1 MPSLSRVMC
10 CSSLSL
16 MLLGA
21 GSVDAQSGVVL
32 RGTVM
37 DPAGSAVSGIVLQL
51 TRAGQPVE
59 DAISSAGGVFRFK
72 AVPPGNYGLVTP
84 AFQGL
89 AAREIP
95 VAISASNPPLAIV
108 LTPATVVE
116 TIQVDG
122 GKTLSTAAADN
133 KDTVTVSGDALGNLP
148 VFDQDPISTLLPF
161 LDPSSTASGGVSI
174 IVDGVE
180 LKGLTVTPSAIAE
193 MRINSDPY
201 SAEYATPGR
210 GRIEITT
217 KPGSPLYHGTF
228 NFIFRDSDLNARNY
242 FAPTRAPEQ
251 RRIYEGNFS
260 GPVGHG
266 GHTTLLVSATRR
278 EEDLQSAVHAVGPPG
293 QFGFDALGNL
303 FENVST
309 PSRHTQA
316 NGHVT
321 HDFSDQHRL
330 NAGYNYDELARKNRN
345 VGGTV
350 LPEAAYNNDSRED
363 DFILND
369 RLILTPNLIQQL
381 AIVAEK
387 DEYVSTPLMNAPS
400 ILVDGAFTAGGA
412 QNSGFSTSENTI
424 HITEIISWTH
434 KKHYLRF
441 GVSNPM
447 QLSRRAV
454 DDHSDRLGTFNFN
467 SVADFEHGT
476 PYKFTVQQGNGRA
489 FFWFNPID
497 GFVQDEIALRKN
509 LQVTVGLRYQWQTYV
524 DDLHSFAPRLSF
536 AYSPTPQWV
545 VRGGAGIF
553 YDRFGGDY
561 GAAFKLHNGVVLHQ
575 VQVLNPVYPYT
586 PILAQQYLSLPSN
599 IVRESRDLQAPML
612 VEYSAG
618 VERQLGKSLTATA
631 TYRGITG
638 IRLFRARDANAP
650 LAPYTF
656 GRPDPSIGF
665 VHLLESEGRSRLNAL
680 ELGLHG
686 GFGKIFTGQMQYT
699 LSRSYDNTDGLS
711 FFPQNQYAPGDEWG
725 RSTFDRLQRFNILAS
740 IYPGRWLNLG
750 FASGLSSGAPYNE
763 LAGSDF
769 FTTGLGNARPAGI
782 GRNTLQGSG
791 NINVD
796 LSWNHDLPLTPR
808 RNRLSAKD
816 RNILNF
822 GVSAFNILNHSDFW
836 ATSYVGNIRSPLFRH
851 PTTAFAPRQMQFQL
865 RYQF

>member
-350 LPEAAYNNDSRED
+350 LPEAAYNNDSR
-363 DFILND
+363 
-369 RLILTPNLIQQL
+369 
-381 AIVAEK
+381 
-387 DEYVSTPLMNAPS
+387 
-400 ILVDGAFTAGGA
+400 
-412 QNSGFSTSENTI
+412 
-424 HITEIISWTH
+424 
-434 KKHYLRF
+434 
-441 GVSNPM
+441 
-447 QLSRRAV
+447 
-454 DDHSDRLGTFNFN
+454 
-467 SVADFEHGT
+467 
-476 PYKFTVQQGNGRA
+476 
-489 FFWFNPID
+489 
-497 GFVQDEIALRKN
+497 
-509 LQVTVGLRYQWQTYV
+509 
-524 DDLHSFAPRLSF
+524 
-536 AYSPTPQWV
+536 
-545 VRGGAGIF
+545 
-553 YDRFGGDY
+553 
-561 GAAFKLHNGVVLHQ
+561 
-575 VQVLNPVYPYT
+575 
-586 PILAQQYLSLPSN
+586 
-599 IVRESRDLQAPML
+599 
-612 VEYSAG
+612 
-618 VERQLGKSLTATA
+618 
-631 TYRGITG
+631 
-638 IRLFRARDANAP
+638 
-650 LAPYTF
+650 
-656 GRPDPSIGF
+656 
-665 VHLLESEGRSRLNAL
+665 
-680 ELGLHG
+680 
-686 GFGKIFTGQMQYT
+686 GKIFTGQMQYT